1 MEQTLALERVT
12 AMNRRGFLSTLAAT
26 SVAMA
31 SIGALRAHAQATA
44 SASLTYGQSTAVVT
58 LDPVHGSYTL
68 YPGGSEAALC
78 VYDGLL
84 TFAPDMKIIPQLA
97 ESWSMAGDLRSCT
110 LKLRVGAKFQDG
122 TPVDVA
128 AVKANLER
136 LMDKQRNPTNRP
148 LWDPLS
154 AVETPDAQ
162 TIIIRLSQ
170 PFSQLPNSLAHIS
183 GGLVS
188 PAAIAKY
195 GDTGIAKNPV
205 GAGPYKVVSFDPG
218 QQLVLEALD
227 GYWGGK
233 PKTARLTLKAI
244 TEPSTRVAALR
255 TKAADVID
263 AVPVALVAQLKADP
277 DLKIVAVPGLRPI
290 GFVINLTRP
299 KLADLRVRQALNL
312 AVPVETIA
320 QKVFFGYA
328 RAPDSPLAFNT
339 EGYAPVSNLVFN
351 RAKAKDLLKQAGF
364 DQAKPLELA
373 MYVSQGLFPGDVA
386 VGEIVANALTQVG
399 VKVDIT
405 KIESGSYWDAMR
417 QDRANLKWDIAMFG
431 FNPANASGLYH
442 LASLFKSNADDAA
455 RPDVWNMGRYRNPD
469 VDHLLVEA
477 GTEADSAKAN
487 AALAKAQALIWH
499 DAPYIWLQI
508 NENVDAM
515 RKQVTGVQ
523 VWPSLFTNVRHAAV

>member
-1 MEQTLALERVT
+1 MQ
-12 AMNRRGFLSTLAAT
+12 RRDFLSTLAGAPIALAT
-26 SVAMA
+26 GS
-31 SIGALRAHAQATA
+31 LRAHAQGTA
-44 SASLTYGQSTAVVT
+44 ASSLTYGQSTAVVT
-58 LDPVHGSYTL
+58 LDPAHGSYTL

-97 ESWSMAGDLRSCT
+97 ESWTMAADLRSCRLT
-110 LKLRVGAKFQDG
+110 LRTGAKFQDG

-128 AVKANLER
+128 AVKTNLER

-154 AVETPDAQ
+154 AIETPDAH
-162 TIIIRLSQ
+162 TVIIHLSQ
-170 PFSQLPNSLAHIS
+170 PFSQLPNSLAHVS

-205 GAGPYKVVSFDPG
+205 GAGPYKVAHFDPG
-218 QQLVLEALD
+218 QQLVLDAFD

-233 PKTARLTLKAI
+233 PKTAQLTLKAI
-244 TEPSTRVAALR
+244 SEPSTRVSALR
-255 TKAADVID
+255 TKAVDVID

-277 DLKIVAVPGLRPI
+277 GLKIVAVPGLRPI
-290 GFVINLTRP
+290 GFVINLSRP
-299 KLADLRVRQALNL
+299 KLADPRVRQALNL
-312 AVPVETIA
+312 AVPVDTIA

-339 EGYAPVSNLVFN
+339 QGYAAVSKLVFAPAE
-351 RAKAKDLLKQAGF
+351 AKALLKEAGF
-364 DQAKPLELA
+364 NAAKPLELA
-373 MYVSQGLFPGDVA
+373 MFVSQGLFPGDVA
-386 VGEIVANALTQVG
+386 VGEIVANALTQIG
-399 VKVDIT
+399 VKVTIT
-405 KIESGSYWDAMR
+405 KIEAGSYWDAMR

-442 LASLFKSNADDAA
+442 LTSLFKSNKDDAA
-455 RPDVWNMGRYRNPD
+455 RPDVWNIGRYRNAE
-469 VDHLLVEA
+469 VDRLLDAAGAEA
-477 GTEADSAKAN
+477 NQAKA
-487 AALAKAQALIWH
+487 AADLAKAQALIWH

-523 VWPSLFTNVRHAAV
+523 VWPSLFTNMRHAAA